1 MTNHELETQLKNA
14 LHSAGAPVR
23 PAHVQQTLTLTK
35 AILSKRTAPK
45 RLSCWRFLGTQVRFI
60 GWKIWLFQA
69 IVLLLL
75 TGALFPLRLY
85 FLGSLYTVRTLLIGC
100 SILVLMTALPFL
112 YRSRRCQMCEVE
124 LAAKVSGSK
133 QLGAKLLIIC
143 IGDLSML
150 CSLFCFALARTD
162 LEPGSVLLCLL
173 LPFLASAS
181 GLLYLIGHTPGAKL
195 MQNSVVVCG
204 SLFLGSALLMELPP
218 IFLSSKAYPL
228 WALVCILLALSCVFQ
243 THGIFHDSSYE
254 EVQLL

>member
-14 LHSAGAPVR
+14 LHSADAPVR
-23 PAHVQQTLTLTK
+23 PAHIRETLSLAQISLARK
-35 AILSKRTAPK
+35 TAPK
-45 RLSCWRFLGTQVRFI
+45 RLSYWGFLGTQVRFI
-60 GWKIWLFQA
+60 GWKIWLYQA
-69 IVLLLL
+69 VTLMLL
-75 TGALFPLRLY
+75 TGVVFSLFLS
-85 FLGSLYTVRTLLIGC
+85 FTDNSKSVGILLSGC
-100 SILVLMTALPFL
+100 SFLIFLTALPFL
-112 YRSRRCQMCEVE
+112 YRSRRYQMIEVE
-124 LAAKVSGSK
+124 MAAKVSGSK

-204 SLFLGSALLMELPP
+204 SLFLGSALLMDLPP